1 MLRVESIHAGYGD
14 FRVLHGVALEVG
26 QGQAVGVVGPNGHG
40 KSTLLK
46 AVCGLLPVSQ
56 GRVFFAGEDITA
68 LDAQQRVER
77 GLAYVAE
84 DRRLFGDMSVL
95 ENLQL
100 GAYLPRARRLR
111 KQNLERV
118 FTLYPRLAERRDQ
131 LARTLSGGE
140 AQMLA
145 LGRGLMSAATCL
157 AIDEPSLGLAPK
169 LIESLLLTIAE
180 INREGTTVLLVEQ
193 NLALIAPLMQ
203 RAYGLEEGYLNPI
216 ETGACGDSLIRSAQ
230 EA

>member
-14 FRVLHGVALEVG
+14 FRVLHGVSLDVG
-26 QGQAVGVVGPNGHG
+26 QGQAVGVVGPNG
-40 KSTLLK
+40 
-46 AVCGLLPVSQ
+46 
-56 GRVFFAGEDITA
+56 ITA

-118 FTLYPRLAERRDQ
+118 FALYPRLAERRDQ

-203 RAYGLEEGYLNPI
+203 RAYGLEEGHLSCI
-216 ETGACGDSLIRSAQ
+216 ELGAASNSLINSAQ

>member
-14 FRVLHGVALEVG
+14 FRVLHGVSLDVG

-56 GRVFFAGEDITA
+56 GRVIFDGEDITA

-95 ENLQL
+95 E
-100 GAYLPRARRLR
+100 
-111 KQNLERV
+111 
-118 FTLYPRLAERRDQ
+118 
-131 LARTLSGGE
+131 
-140 AQMLA
+140 
-145 LGRGLMSAATCL
+145 
-157 AIDEPSLGLAPK
+157 
-169 LIESLLLTIAE
+169 
-180 INREGTTVLLVEQ
+180 
-193 NLALIAPLMQ
+193 
-203 RAYGLEEGYLNPI
+203 
-216 ETGACGDSLIRSAQ
+216 
-230 EA
+230 

>member
-14 FRVLHGVALEVG
+14 FRVLHGVSLDVG

-56 GRVFFAGEDITA
+56 GRVIFDGEDITA

-100 GAYLPRARRLR
+100 GGYPPRARRLR

-118 FTLYPRLAERRDQ
+118 FALYPRLAERRDQ

-203 RAYGLEEGYLNPI
+203 RAYGLEEGHLSCI
-216 ETGACGDSLIRSAQ
+216 ELGAASNSLINSAQ

>member
-1 MLRVESIHAGYGD
+1 
-14 FRVLHGVALEVG
+14 
-26 QGQAVGVVGPNGHG
+26 
-40 KSTLLK
+40 
-46 AVCGLLPVSQ
+46 
-56 GRVFFAGEDITA
+56 
-68 LDAQQRVER
+68 
-77 GLAYVAE
+77 
-84 DRRLFGDMSVL
+84 MSVL

-118 FTLYPRLAERRDQ
+118 FALYPRLAERRDQ

-145 LGRGLMSAATCL
+145 LGLMSAATCL

-203 RAYGLEEGYLNPI
+203 RAYGLEEGHLSCI
-216 ETGACGDSLIRSAQ
+216 ELGAASNSLINSAQ

>member
-14 FRVLHGVALEVG
+14 FRVLHGVSLDVG

-56 GRVFFAGEDITA
+56 GRVIFDGEDITA
-68 LDAQQRVER
+68 LDTQQRVER

-118 FTLYPRLAERRDQ
+118 FALYPRLAERRDQ

-203 RAYGLEEGYLNPI
+203 RAYGLEEGHLSCI
-216 ETGACGDSLIRSAQ
+216 ELGAASNSLINSAQ